1 MNTLNLNDMHC
12 KELLFHNEFE
22 NVYYNTDVGITK
34 DFSRRY
40 IVFHDKDDS
49 NVIFIN
55 DKATEILEKRI

>member
-40 IVFHDKDDS
+40 NCIS
-49 NVIFIN
+49 
-55 DKATEILEKRI
+55 